1 MNMACYVLNQ
11 SPRAML
17 DGKVAEE
24 VWTGKEVDYSFM
36 RIFGCPTY
44 IHIPI
49 EERSKLDSK
58 SKKGIFLGFKK
69 GVKGYKLWDPMAQK
83 VVISRDVVFDE
94 NSKIKVLERKRSL
107 KKREVVLTTI
117 DQWCR
122 WS

>member
-1 MNMACYVLNQ
+1 
-11 SPRAML
+11 
-17 DGKVAEE
+17 
-24 VWTGKEVDYSFM
+24 M

-83 VVISRDVVFDE
+83 VVISKDVVFDE

>member
-49 EERSKLDSK
+49 EEWSKLDSK
-58 SKKGIFLGFKK
+58 SKKGIFLRFKK

-94 NSKIKVLERKRSL
+94 NSMIKVFRKEEDSQEKGSSIDNNRS
-107 KKREVVLTTI
+107 VV
-117 DQWCR
+117 
-122 WS
+122 